1 MGGSSRPHLS
11 CAAVLAALDSRLL
24 YAMRTRFHGPRTE
37 AVARFLGTIGE
48 YGAVWFAIGVVM
60 ALLDG
65 ERREQ
70 WLLAAVLGPFA
81 IGLNFAVKLLVR
93 RQRPVLEGLPPLGG
107 APSSLSFPSAH
118 ATASF
123 ACATAMTRI
132 APEAAV
138 LFVLA
143 AAIAACRPYLGM
155 HYPSDV
161 LAGAMLGTAL
171 GLLWPLGLVD

>member
-1 MGGSSRPHLS
+1 
-11 CAAVLAALDSRLL
+11 
-24 YAMRTRFHGPRTE
+24 MRTRAHGPAIE
-37 AVARFLGTIGE
+37 AIGKGLGRIGE
-48 YGAVWFAIGVVM
+48 YGIVWLVTGIVLAI
-60 ALLDG
+60 ADSDQ
-65 ERREQ
+65 RDA
-70 WLLAAVLGPFA
+70 WLVAGILGPVA
-81 IGLNFAVKLLVR
+81 IGLNFVVKLIVR
-93 RQRPVLEGLPPLGG
+93 RPRPVLEGLPPLGG

-118 ATASF
+118 ATSSF

-161 LAGAMLGTAL
+161 LGGALLGTAL
-171 GLLWPLGLVD
+171 GLLVPLP

>member
-1 MGGSSRPHLS
+1 MLGR
-11 CAAVLAALDSRLL
+11 VDTRLL
-24 YAMRTRFHGPRTE
+24 YAMRTRFHGRGAE
-37 AVARFLGTIGE
+37 AVARGLGRVGE
-48 YGAVWFAIGVVM
+48 YGAIWLAIGIVLAVI
-60 ALLDG
+60 DPDRG
-65 ERREQ
+65 ED
-70 WLLAAVLGPFA
+70 WLVAGILGPVG
-81 IGLNFAVKLLVR
+81 IGLNYVVKLVVR
-93 RQRPVLEGLPPLGG
+93 RPRPVLEGLPPLGG

-118 ATASF
+118 ATSSF

-161 LAGAMLGTAL
+161 LAGALLGTAL
-171 GLLWPLGLVD
+171 GLIVPLS

>member
-1 MGGSSRPHLS
+1 
-11 CAAVLAALDSRLL
+11 VLRALDQRLL
-24 YAMRTRFHGPRTE
+24 HAMRTRAHGPALE
-37 AVARFLGTIGE
+37 AVGKGLGRIGE
-48 YGAVWFAIGVVM
+48 YGMVWLAIGIVL
-60 ALLDG
+60 AIADPD
-65 ERREQ
+65 RRDA
-70 WLLAAVLGPFA
+70 WLVAGFLGPVA
-81 IGLNFAVKLLVR
+81 IGLNFAVKVIVR
-93 RQRPVLEGLPPLGG
+93 RPRPVLEGLPPLGG

-118 ATASF
+118 ATSSF

-161 LAGAMLGTAL
+161 LGGVLLGTAL
-171 GLLWPLGLVD
+171 GLVVPLP

>member
-1 MGGSSRPHLS
+1 LSS
-11 CAAVLAALDSRLL
+11 AVLARLDKGLL
-24 YAMRTRFHGPRTE
+24 YAMRTRAHGPAIE
-37 AVARFLGTIGE
+37 AIGRGLGRIGE
-48 YGAVWFAIGVVM
+48 YGIVWLAIGIVL
-60 ALLDG
+60 AIADSDQ
-65 ERREQ
+65 RDA
-70 WLLAAVLGPFA
+70 WLVAGVLGPVA
-81 IGLNFAVKLLVR
+81 IGINFAVKVLIR
-93 RQRPVLEGLPPLGG
+93 RPRPVLECLPPLGG

-118 ATASF
+118 ATSSF

-161 LAGAMLGTAL
+161 VGGAILGTAV
-171 GLLWPLGLVD
+171 GLAVPLP